1 MEILKV
7 RLSTAAYRE
16 RNLFIESEQDR
27 KSYEE
32 KSKISNRS
40 VSGRP
45 GSAVSVSG
53 GKRQTPQT
61 PPTKASQ
68 NRRASMQEK
77 KDTTSTSKT
86 TPASKEPS

>member
-7 RLSTAAYRE
+7 RLSTAADRE

-32 KSKISNRS
+32 KGKISNRS
-40 VSGRP
+40 VSGGP

-53 GKRQTPQT
+53 
-61 PPTKASQ
+61 
-68 NRRASMQEK
+68 
-77 KDTTSTSKT
+77 
-86 TPASKEPS
+86 

>member
-1 MEILKV
+1 MEMLKV
-7 RLSTAAYRE
+7 RLSTAADRE

-32 KSKISNRS
+32 KSKISNRA

-53 GKRQTPQT
+53 
-61 PPTKASQ
+61 
-68 NRRASMQEK
+68 
-77 KDTTSTSKT
+77 
-86 TPASKEPS
+86 

>member
-1 MEILKV
+1 MEMLKV
-7 RLSTAAYRE
+7 RLSTAADRE

-32 KSKISNRS
+32 KSKISNMS

-53 GKRQTPQT
+53 
-61 PPTKASQ
+61 
-68 NRRASMQEK
+68 
-77 KDTTSTSKT
+77 
-86 TPASKEPS
+86 

>member
-7 RLSTAAYRE
+7 RLSTAADRE

-32 KSKISNRS
+32 KSKISNMS

-53 GKRQTPQT
+53 GNGHIESAPLRWFNMEG
-61 PPTKASQ
+61 TKEETEDRKVLSE
-68 NRRASMQEK
+68 NHGR
-77 KDTTSTSKT
+77 
-86 TPASKEPS
+86 